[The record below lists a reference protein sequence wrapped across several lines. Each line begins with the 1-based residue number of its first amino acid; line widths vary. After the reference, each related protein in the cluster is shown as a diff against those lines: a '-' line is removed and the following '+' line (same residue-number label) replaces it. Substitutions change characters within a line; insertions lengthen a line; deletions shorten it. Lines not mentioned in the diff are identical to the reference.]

1 MTLFTPTDIPAAVNS
16 LEKLEVWCM
25 TILNDLYPTLTT
37 VESTGN
43 ADRVAQSA
51 PFYVAASDP
60 PTWRVISRSSIPLQG
75 TWRRQGKLWL
85 SANDLGSAA
94 IPTEYKS

>member
-1 MTLFTPTDIPAAVNS
+1 MTAWQPSDTPAAINS

-25 TILNDLYPTLTT
+25 TIMNDLYPTLTT
-37 VESTGN
+37 IEATGS
-43 ADRVAQSA
+43 ADRVVQSA
-51 PFYVAASDP
+51 PFYISASDP
-60 PTWRVISRSSIPLQG
+60 ATWRVISRSSIPLQA

-85 SANDLGSAA
+85 YANDVGSSA